1 MSDLPRT
8 DHLPGTVRETPYTSE
23 LRKLSGDPAI
33 SKDPDPSFHIRFI
46 DPDELGDEEPI
57 QFVVN
62 STAAPRRA
70 YPEYSDGQL
79 RRSPKE

>member
-1 MSDLPRT
+1 MSDQPRI
-8 DHLPGTVRETPYTSE
+8 DQLLGAGRETPYTSE
-23 LRKLSGDPAI
+23 LPKLSGDPTI
-33 SKDPDPSFHIRFI
+33 SKNPDPNFHIRFI

-57 QFVVN
+57 QFVFN

-70 YPEYSDGQL
+70 YPKYCDGQL

>member
-1 MSDLPRT
+1 MSDSPRT
-8 DHLPGTVRETPYTSE
+8 DRLSGAGRQTPYTSE

-33 SKDPDPSFHIRFI
+33 SKNPDPNFHIRFI

-62 STAAPRRA
+62 STAAHRRA
-70 YPEYSDGQL
+70 YPKYFDGQL

>member
-1 MSDLPRT
+1 MSDPPRT
-8 DHLPGTVRETPYTSE
+8 DHLLSTGRETFYTSE

-33 SKDPDPSFHIRFI
+33 SKNPDPNFHIRFI

-62 STAAPRRA
+62 STAAPRRV
-70 YPEYSDGQL
+70 YPKYSDGQL